1 MDFQISLYQKKII
14 ISLLLD
20 SCPKITNYI
29 YEPNT
34 NFSLRYFP
42 EDILRSCWE
51 LSAEEKL
58 LVCVILDIWCGQGHV
73 FLSELLTGLSSKNL
87 SMVLFALKKF
97 NESKNGFKHRKE
109 VRQWFVKNG
118 TDRLRKLSAQSPD
131 PKINP

>member
-1 MDFQISLYQKKII
+1 MYQKKII

-34 NFSLRYFP
+34 DFSLRDFP
-42 EDILRSCWE
+42 EDILRSCWD
-51 LSAEEKL
+51 LSSEEKL
-58 LVCVILDIWCGQGHV
+58 LVRVILDIWCGQGQV

-97 NESKNGFKHRKE
+97 NDSKNGLKHRKE
-109 VRQWFVKNG
+109 VRQWFIKNG
-118 TDRLRKLSAQSPD
+118 TDRLRKLSAQSPNLKVKD
-131 PKINP
+131 